1 MGLIP
6 LSDFSGAC
14 RILERVV
21 EDIKSNF
28 IEQLVSVV
36 PWIGIF
42 GKRNL
47 IFQFWRSKLDSQVNI
62 WS

>member
-1 MGLIP
+1 MGVIP

-14 RILERVV
+14 RIWGRVV
-21 EDIKSNF
+21 EDIQSNF
-28 IEQLVSVV
+28 IEQLVSVG

-47 IFQFWRSKLDSQVNI
+47 IFQFGQSTLDSQIN
-62 WS
+62 